1 MITFTLG
8 ALAAVAVGVLIWF
21 TMLTISVIGSLKRVK
36 SLEEENIIQWR
47 DNEERYNSIERKLD
61 EAIDIINRRVD
72 DNYSYTDS
80 RFDKFNNHIERNYV
94 SKIDKN
100 SNTISYNN

>member
-8 ALAAVAVGVLIWF
+8 ALAAVAVGVLIW
-21 TMLTISVIGSLKRVK
+21 LTISVIGSLKRVK

-47 DNEERYNSIERKLD
+47 DIEERYNSIERKLD
-61 EAIDIINRRVD
+61 QAIDIINRRVD

-80 RFDKFNNHIERNYV
+80 RFDKFDNAIERNYV
-94 SKIDKN
+94 SKVDKN